1 MNIIYKIK
9 RFSILC
15 EEQKEFAEVNS
26 ISDLMHKGKDY
37 FLYYQP
43 CLNIMKLIEMYYM
56 HLETKIDDRDHWLQM
71 SIKNIINAYKVNIN
85 PLIFFVWVEN
95 DSKVLNKVYGTLI
108 YNEFVERFKNSQGF
122 INNLREHVLYDE
134 RTGIKKYKWWFD
146 KYGFIFTDKDYLS
159 IYKYIALCISGQL
172 NPNIDTFNDSVS
184 LINKTKINYSKNII
198 TNESLLSDIIIK
210 CIKSILGDEE

>member
-1 MNIIYKIK
+1 
-9 RFSILC
+9 
-15 EEQKEFAEVNS
+15 
-26 ISDLMHKGKDY
+26 
-37 FLYYQP
+37 
-43 CLNIMKLIEMYYM
+43 MYYM

-172 NPNIDTFNDSVS
+172 NPDIDTFNDSVS